1 MDTIV
6 IADVP
11 EIVKL
16 SLQIPDLPSMRPA
29 IARTMTI
36 VVVPPMIMV
45 VPANMM
51 ILPPKIPVPV
61 GPVMPPAGQA
71 DVRAVEEGMLV
82 PATVINIAKVIEI
95 LDVAPIDLTPADH
108 LEVVERSVGAQ
119 IKTIASSV
127 VQFIT
132 FAWP

>member
-36 VVVPPMIMV
+36 MV

-51 ILPPKIPVPV
+51 ILSPKIPVPV
-61 GPVMPPAGQA
+61 GPVMPPAGEA

-119 IKTIASSV
+119 IKTIASPV